1 MPITLFTALA
11 HVCTYVRGA
20 FGLEKL
26 NNHNNQNNFTMRKF
40 TLFFVALLVALGVSA
55 QTASDYYTFEAEVL
69 LDESQRLTSQDALT
83 AGKHIV
89 IQHCHEGTA
98 HEGHEG
104 AYISFYSLAT
114 SGMHKVYMQENP
126 AGLVI
131 YTTEAGAVA
140 NRFKLQTS
148 HMRCKEGAH
157 DCYLQKPDATGEL
170 SAGSTSFDFQFKYV
184 SDGKW
189 QIVVPQYSDYTGED
203 GYLWVNTETG
213 KNPTLRVF
221 TMSDWQDKEKK
232 KSQSYF
238 YVYEVDPETD
248 TRGTIQYVE
257 NATVRLT
264 GPSGNQITTTHTG
277 WSDFY
282 EFTMY
287 SWERY
292 NGTNYGVSISN
303 VLYHSDA
310 NLITADISYPF
321 AISGDVAKVPV
332 HLCPNGEENRL
343 AVVDGTLKTL
353 NKNTASG
360 ELWTKNDGNQ
370 WYIYPKYV
378 VGAIV
383 GNNDFYYAIQ
393 NVATKQYLRYSSE
406 TGSISLYEASDA
418 TVATLPDDCFFKLNG
433 NSTGTQIYFMFK
445 KYTNGIDY
453 DYYLYGNGDNVS
465 SSSTYTTGTKFTVPN
480 VVATELDGDAAIG
493 FTRYFHEDTYFWDG
507 GVIPTAD
514 VPDGVKAV
522 LDMAGHEDRDAGTH
536 NVYGANT
543 GIKVTQVG
551 QVNVTFNYTS
561 GANVLQ
567 ILGVDIV
574 TAEGA
579 VISRDYHPGKAGNP
593 SQNNQYVLTNVAAG
607 DYYLRYWV
615 CSYEKSAYEG
625 HDLAKVRGSISVV
638 GANYRWEP
646 ATTLNEANATWYR
659 MRLSD
664 GLERYISAQ
673 VGYVDGQKKLLLSNN
688 TPPTD
693 YAGLWTMVG
702 DNTNGYKF
710 YNRAAGAEYA
720 LKTEGEGE
728 SARTYLTSVAEAS
741 TYDVVQQDGNYQF
754 FVKLHGTDNYLYKQG
769 IYLATSANA
778 LGDPNAVMT
787 FETVY
792 SEGWETELGM
802 DDVKNDPEG
811 CYMASGLYTL
821 GVDENKKRGYV
832 GASADWADYPV
843 LCDISWNSYVQNS
856 ATAMENG
863 KTWFVLAIDQ
873 DSYVFYNVANG
884 KYLVNSTAG
893 SDGVVNF
900 GDTPYIWNLSK
911 NGSYTLIRDPWHGN
925 NSLSGGCGRAPKD
938 RPMAWEGNNYNDG
951 GSQFTFTSVANES
964 WNLEA
969 LKAQIMNALA
979 QELPLTLSYDK
990 GTLSTT
996 CMAINQVDKVQ
1007 VLQETFELTGY
1018 TGATLGEISFT
1029 QNGELSATLTFPETL
1044 KVQTPVMFGAF
1055 NNENNLWFA
1064 YDNGVRMVQ
1073 NSLPTQSTDG
1083 NYQWKLIPVL
1093 NGKELTVT
1101 IQNVGTGKYVFAN
1114 ATVSNHDK
1122 GAVTLEDAGTLFV
1135 PNDAGQV
1142 FQVKGKTL
1150 YLSLNTSG
1158 TKEQW
1163 IGIHTNTHGGTTHK
1177 LIVVELAT
1185 AEDVEAAKA
1194 VIGTGLGYPKTTTT
1208 EYADLNALTEANSK
1222 KAVTGTL
1229 NAYYACT
1236 DVELPENGKA
1246 YKISAWWRSR
1256 TLPLTFVAETSV
1268 SGLYAPAYVP
1278 TENAVAENVSV
1289 FVCRKL
1295 DDETYAFVTDNGY
1308 YFGWQTDN
1316 ANSNGTS
1323 TTYSDATH
1331 WKVEKAVTGGSN
1343 TGDLKQTE
1351 LLGKLILRAN
1361 GTAAGVKGW
1370 FAYMY
1375 SYSSKHFH
1383 NAGANDLYY
1392 GDNAHTV
1399 YYTFEEVP
1407 ANTLIEVGLAT
1418 IIEEYTLLKGE
1429 GLVGK
1434 TIGTFS
1440 APYATV
1446 IPEGVTAYYA
1456 AEAEEAGQ
1464 LILKPVAGEA
1474 LPAEQGVVLVGEEG
1488 VTSAMMLPVAGE
1500 NVATINSNVF
1510 AHSATGPV
1518 TMGDN
1523 AYILAN
1529 GGQGIGI
1536 YKAKEN
1542 STLKQGKAYLNFTG
1556 SSANS
1561 FVLNFSGVT
1570 TDIEGAPT
1578 VAPSQQVIY
1587 DLSGRRVNAV
1597 TKGGIYIVNG
1607 KKMIIK

>member
-1 MPITLFTALA
+1 MLITLFTALA

-26 NNHNNQNNFTMRKF
+26 NNHNNQNNLTMRKF
-40 TLFFVALLVALGVSA
+40 TLFFAALLVALGVSA

-69 LDESQRLTSQDALT
+69 LDASKRLTSQDSLT

-104 AYISFYSLAT
+104 AYISFYSLDT
-114 SGMHKVYMQENP
+114 NGKHKVYMQENP
-126 AGLVI
+126 VGLVI
-131 YTTEAGAVA
+131 FTTQAGAVA

-148 HMRCKEGAH
+148 HMRCKEKAH
-157 DCYLQKPDATGEL
+157 ACYLQEPDQTGEL

-189 QIVVPQYSDYTGED
+189 QIVVPDYSETSGD
-203 GYLWVNTETG
+203 GYLWVDTETG
-213 KNPTLRVF
+213 KNPAIGTF
-221 TMSDWQDKEKK
+221 TIAYGKDTKKEQA
-232 KSQSYF
+232 QSYF
-238 YVYEVDPETD
+238 YVYEVNPATD
-248 TRGTIQYVE
+248 TRGVIKYVT

-321 AISGDVAKVPV
+321 AISGEVAKIPV
-332 HLCPNGEENRL
+332 HLCPNGNTTRI

-353 NKNTASG
+353 NKSTASA
-360 ELWTKNDGNQ
+360 ELWTKNKGNQ

-378 VGAIV
+378 VGATI
-383 GNNDFYYAIQ
+383 GENDFYYAIQ

-406 TGSISLYEASDA
+406 TGSISLHEASDDA

-433 NSTGTQIYFMFK
+433 NSDGSQIYFTFMK
-445 KYTNGIDY
+445 GSSI
-453 DYYLYGNGDNVS
+453 YYLYGNEDGVG
-465 SSSTYTTGTKFTVPN
+465 STYWVTTGAKFTVPN
-480 VVATELDGDAAIG
+480 VVATELDGEAAIG

-507 GVIPTAD
+507 GVMSTAD
-514 VPDGVKAV
+514 VPDAV
-522 LDMAGHEDRDAGTH
+522 NAILEMAGHEDRDAGTH
-536 NVYGANT
+536 NVYGAKT
-543 GIKVTQVG
+543 GITVTQVG

-561 GANVLQ
+561 GANALQ

-574 TAEGA
+574 SANGNI
-579 VISRDYHPGKAGNP
+579 ISRDYHPGKAGDP
-593 SQNNQYVLTNVAAG
+593 SKNNQYVLTNVAAG

-625 HDLAKVRGSISVV
+625 HDLAKVRGSIDVV

-728 SARTYLTSVAEAS
+728 SARTYLTSVADAS

-792 SEGWETELGM
+792 STGWETDLNVKPLEG
-802 DDVKNDPEG
+802 DVDG
-811 CYMASGLYTL
+811 AILASGLYTM

-832 GASADWADYPV
+832 GASAEWPDYPV
-843 LCDISWNSYVQNS
+843 LCDISWDSYKTNS

-873 DSYVFYNVANG
+873 DSYVFYNVGNG

-900 GDTPYIWNLSK
+900 GDTPYIWNLSMSG
-911 NGSYTLIRDPWHGN
+911 NYMLISDPWHN
-925 NSLSGGCGRAPKD
+925 TTDKAIYLSGGCGRIPAN
-938 RPMAWEGNNYNDG
+938 RPMAWDRNPGDG
-951 GSQFTFTSVANES
+951 GAKYTLADVENTA

-969 LKAQIMNALA
+969 LKSQIMNALA

-996 CMAINQVDKVQ
+996 CKAINQVDKVQ

-1018 TGATLGEISFT
+1018 TGATLGDISFT

-1064 YDNGVRMVQ
+1064 HDNGVRMVQ

-1135 PNDAGQV
+1135 PNDAGQE

-1150 YLSLNTSG
+1150 YLSLDKSG

-1185 AEDVEAAKA
+1185 ADEVAEAKA

-1246 YKISAWWRSR
+1246 YKISAWWRTR
-1256 TLPLTFVAETSV
+1256 TWPLTFVAETSV
-1268 SGLYAPAYVP
+1268 SGLYASAYVP
-1278 TENAVAENVSV
+1278 TENAAAENVAV

-1295 DDETYAFVTDNGY
+1295 DDGTYAFVTDNGNY
-1308 YFGWQTDN
+1308 LGWQTDN
-1316 ANSNGTS
+1316 SSSNATS
-1323 TTYSDATH
+1323 TTYSDGTH
-1331 WKVEKAVTGGSN
+1331 WKVQKAVTGSD

-1351 LLGKLILRAN
+1351 LLGKLLLYAN
-1361 GTAAGVKGW
+1361 VDPGAGKDW
-1370 FAYMY
+1370 YAYMF
-1375 SYSSKHFH
+1375 SYNTKHFH
-1383 NAGANDLYY
+1383 NGQASQLYY

-1399 YYTFEEVP
+1399 YYTFEEVS

-1418 IIEEYTLLKGE
+1418 IQETDKLLIGSD
-1429 GLVGK
+1429 LTNK

-1446 IPEGVTAYYA
+1446 IPDGVTAYYA
-1456 AEAEEAGQ
+1456 AKAEEAGQ
-1464 LILKPVAGEA
+1464 FILKPVDGKA

-1500 NVATINSNVF
+1500 TTATMGENMF
-1510 AHSATGPV
+1510 EHSANGPV
-1518 TMGDN
+1518 TMGAND
-1523 AYILAN
+1523 YILSKTADY
-1529 GGQGIGI
+1529 GIGL
-1536 YKAKEN
+1536 YKASQN
-1542 STLKQGKAYLNFTG
+1542 STLKQGKAYLTSTG
-1556 SSANS
+1556 SGANS